1 MAGALCAKH
10 GWLPWTITIK
20 GLQQIL
26 FHYYI
31 QPRILHNKTKTETS
45 LEPQHDCKYD
55 LFANHVKTVLL
66 LQKRL
71 LRHIIITFLLQSTAA
86 VTLFTVE
93 IPRIVGSEKRHWG
106 WLMTIVNGVKR
117 LQIWWTIL
125 PSLLMLASNALLHL
139 HHSP

>member
-1 MAGALCAKH
+1 MDNNYPG
-10 GWLPWTITIK
+10 TR
-20 GLQQIL
+20 LQQIL

-71 LRHIIITFLLQSTAA
+71 LRHIIITFLLQSAAA

-93 IPRIVGSEKRHWG
+93 IPRIVGSEKRH
-106 WLMTIVNGVKR
+106 
-117 LQIWWTIL
+117 
-125 PSLLMLASNALLHL
+125 
-139 HHSP
+139 